1 MSGYLLTWHS
11 GVEQLKKK
19 LSLVSIVVAVMLLA
33 LAASPALGGNGNGVE
48 NAKRAQEKVN
58 QKVLSNKDVV
68 GTAVGLDSEGNA
80 IVRVFT
86 AKSGV
91 GGIPKEQDGVKI
103 VAQVT
108 GPINAL
114 GRVSAPVLIPSAQ
127 STTDRWDRPVPI
139 GVSTGHPA
147 ITAGTFGSR
156 VKDSNG
162 AIYAL
167 TNNHVYANENLAY
180 IGDEVIQ
187 PGTYDGASVP
197 ADTIG
202 TLFAFK
208 DIVFPPWPTTR

>member
-33 LAASPALGGNGNGVE
+33 LAASPVLGGNGNGVE

-58 QKVLSNKDVV
+58 QKVLSKKDVV
-68 GTAVGLDSEGNA
+68 GTAVGLDSEGKA
-80 IVRVFT
+80 IIRVFT

-108 GPINAL
+108 GPINVL
-114 GRVSAPVLIPSAQ
+114 GRVSAHVLIPSTQ

-162 AIYAL
+162 EIYAL

-187 PGTYDGASVP
+187 PGTYDGGSVP